1 MYRLKPTDNMTNDE
15 VYDYIREL
23 ISQQILDESDPI
35 ANMSNISAILMNTLR
50 DLNWA
55 GFYLMKENVLVLGPF
70 QGLPACNRI
79 KVGEGVC
86 GSAVSEKQSMLVED
100 VESFPGHIACDSASK
115 SELVVPIIL
124 NDVVVGVLD
133 LDSPIKNRFT
143 IEDKENLEE
152 IISQIGRY
160 LIG

>member
-1 MYRLKPTDNMTNDE
+1 MYRLKPTDNMTSDE

>member
-1 MYRLKPTDNMTNDE
+1 MYRLKPTDNMTQKE
-15 VYDYIREL
+15 IYDYIREL
-23 ISQQILDESDPI
+23 ISQQLSEESDSI
-35 ANMSNISAILMNTLR
+35 ANMSNISAILMNTLS
-50 DLNWA
+50 DLNWV
-55 GFYLMKENVLVLGPF
+55 GFYLLKDNILVLGPF

-86 GSAVSEKQSMLVED
+86 GSSVSAKESILVDD

-115 SELVVPIIL
+115 SELVIPIIL
-124 NDVVVGVLD
+124 NDTVVGVLD

-143 IEDKENLEE
+143 AEDRDNLEE
-152 IISQIGRY
+152 IMSQIGRY

>member
-1 MYRLKPTDNMTNDE
+1 MYRLKPTDNMTSDE

-86 GSAVSEKQSMLVED
+86 GSAISEKQSMLVED

>member
-1 MYRLKPTDNMTNDE
+1 MYRLKPTDNMTQKE
-15 VYDYIREL
+15 IYDYIREL
-23 ISQQILDESDPI
+23 ISQQLSEESDSI
-35 ANMSNISAILMNTLR
+35 ANMSNISAILMNTLS
-50 DLNWA
+50 DLNWV
-55 GFYLMKENVLVLGPF
+55 GFYLLKDNILVLGPF

-86 GSAVSEKQSMLVED
+86 GGSVSAKESILVDD

-115 SELVVPIIL
+115 SELVIPIIL
-124 NDVVVGVLD
+124 NDTVVGVLD

-143 IEDKENLEE
+143 EEDRDNLEE
-152 IISQIGRY
+152 IMSQIGRY